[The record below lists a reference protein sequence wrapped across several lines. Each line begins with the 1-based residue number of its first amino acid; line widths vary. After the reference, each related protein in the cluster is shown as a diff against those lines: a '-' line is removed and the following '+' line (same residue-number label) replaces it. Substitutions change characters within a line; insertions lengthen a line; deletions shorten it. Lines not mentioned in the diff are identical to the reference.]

1 MRKFFVAAMVLCL
14 VIPSLALS
22 QEEEKK
28 APSPLQVYL
37 KDKTSQNFIDAY
49 NAYAA
54 QSKDTINYGAVT
66 SLAWLNLF
74 ELDQKLDMLKEHMG
88 ELKNMQKFQYANI
101 LLELDRNEEAIAVYE
116 NLNEASPK
124 WSCPWRH
131 KGEAYHKMKNY
142 AEAEKALLMAI
153 ETRKEHYDAY
163 IWLAEV
169 YRDWGQYEKGLK
181 AIDDGLKQYGKDIE
195 DPEEEYSSVEVAFLH
210 LDLLKKAGKSGS
222 DAYKHALEHAKKLA
236 PEDERL
242 KQY

>member
-1 MRKFFVAAMVLCL
+1 MKKLLILALVFCLMAPALVAA
-14 VIPSLALS
+14 
-22 QEEEKK
+22 QEKEET
-28 APSPLQVYL
+28 PFQIYS
-37 KDKTSQNFIDAY
+37 KDKTPEKFIGAY
-49 NAYAA
+49 NAYTA
-54 QSKDTINYGAVT
+54 QTKDTANYAAT
-66 SLAWLNLF
+66 AMLAYLNYY
-74 ELDQKLDMLKEHMG
+74 ELDKNLDLLKEHLG

-101 LLELDRNEEAIAVYE
+101 LLDLNRNEEAIGVYDI
-116 NLNEASPK
+116 LNEASPK

-142 AEAEKALLMAI
+142 TEAEKALLMAI

-169 YRDWGQYEKGLK
+169 YRDWGKYEEGIK
-181 AIDDGLKQYGKDIE
+181 AINDGLAQYGKDIE
-195 DPEEEYSSVEVAFLH
+195 DPEKEYSSADVAFLH
-210 LDLLKKAGKSGS
+210 LDLLKKAGKSKS